1 MMVLAEFLSQFLPNQ
16 VNTRRA
22 YLMSCLLAAVLAGL
36 VTASLA
42 RFFAQPTTQATLWW
56 AVGAAACVVA
66 GYLLAYPLARKRL
79 VKDKH

>member
-16 VNTRRA
+16 VKSRRA
-22 YLMSCLLAAVLAGL
+22 YLMSCLLAAALAGL

-56 AVGAAACVVA
+56 AAGTAACVAA

-79 VKDKH
+79 VKDER

>member
-1 MMVLAEFLSQFLPNQ
+1 MVLAEFLSQFLPSQ
-16 VNTRRA
+16 VRTRRA

-56 AVGAAACVVA
+56 ATGTAACVVA
-66 GYLLAYPLARKRL
+66 GYLLAYPLARKGL
-79 VKDKH
+79 VKDEQ